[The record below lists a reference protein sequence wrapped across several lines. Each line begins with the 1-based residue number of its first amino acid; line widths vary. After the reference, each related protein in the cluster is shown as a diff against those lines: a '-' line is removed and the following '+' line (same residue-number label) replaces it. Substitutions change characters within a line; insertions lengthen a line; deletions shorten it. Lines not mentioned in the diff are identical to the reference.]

1 MAITLQR
8 KLELAGALSKVQPE
22 LRRLHLVPPKKR
34 HRLRN
39 AILLVSVV
47 LAVGAVSAAVLRRRG
62 GGVDPIPESDAE
74 AQTAFP
80 EMELADFEPEE
91 TQPE

>member
-1 MAITLQR
+1 MALTLQR

-39 AILLVSVV
+39 AFLFATVV
-47 LAVGAVSAAVLRRRG
+47 VAVVAVAAVFRRRG
-62 GGVDPIPESDAE
+62 GGINPLAESEAEPQTGLSEVEPADPESE
-74 AQTAFP
+74 G
-80 EMELADFEPEE
+80 ELVR
-91 TQPE
+91 